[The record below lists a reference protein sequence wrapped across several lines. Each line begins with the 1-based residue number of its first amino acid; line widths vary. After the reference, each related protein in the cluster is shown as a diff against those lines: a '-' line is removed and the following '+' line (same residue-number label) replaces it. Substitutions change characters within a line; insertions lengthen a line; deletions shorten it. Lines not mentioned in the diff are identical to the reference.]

1 MPTSTCLVQSED
13 QSNLFVCLVLGVC
26 KGMKEWGEREE
37 EIEGEYE
44 EEKREEGVRVSIH
57 TFLIH
62 TCITGFWI

>member
-1 MPTSTCLVQSED
+1 
-13 QSNLFVCLVLGVC
+13 
-26 KGMKEWGEREE
+26 MKEWGEREE